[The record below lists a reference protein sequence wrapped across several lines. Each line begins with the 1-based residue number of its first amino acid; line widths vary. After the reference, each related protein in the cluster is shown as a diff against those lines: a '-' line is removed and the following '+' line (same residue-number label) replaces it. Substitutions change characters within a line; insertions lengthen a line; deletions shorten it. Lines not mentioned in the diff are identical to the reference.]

1 MLEANKTTIVN
12 KVIGLFYQ
20 VVAASQI
27 KDPIS
32 IQDFLSPVNEAA
44 SELGMRMIE
53 EIIKE
58 HLNLEQNDDKE
69 IHQPPPPPPT
79 TKEVDIALKLVREY
93 LIR

>member
-1 MLEANKTTIVN
+1 MLEANKTAIVN
-12 KVIGLFYQ
+12 EVMGLFYQ

-32 IQDFLSPVNEAA
+32 IQEFLSPVNKAT
-44 SELGMRMIE
+44 SKLGAC
-53 EIIKE
+53 IIKE
-58 HLNLEQNDDKE
+58 VIKEYLNLEQNNNKE
-69 IHQPPPPPPT
+69 IYQLPLPPPT